1 MSHKGIM
8 SPTAPL
14 SEAEL
19 IQRVDQISG
28 MDLAML
34 ASCLGLSPPEKLLHH
49 KGWAGQLL
57 EKVLGADA
65 GSLAEPDFRQIG
77 VEMKTLP
84 INRNGQPIEST
95 YVCTVPLQGMAGNW
109 ASSWVRNKL
118 KRVLWIPIEG
128 DRDIPVHK
136 RRIGQG
142 ILWSPNQQQ
151 ETILRQDWEE
161 LMDMVCLGNIEK
173 ITAKQGVYLQIRP
186 KAADSKV
193 TTQAVGSSGEKILTH
208 PRGFYLR
215 TRFTTEILNSVHRQ
229 PPN

>member
-1 MSHKGIM
+1 M
-8 SPTAPL
+8 SPTAPN

-19 IQRVDQISG
+19 MQRVERIAG

-34 ASCLGLSPPEKLLHH
+34 ASGLGLTPPEKLLHH

-65 GSLAEPDFRQIG
+65 GSLAEPDFRHIG

-84 INRNGQPIEST
+84 INRKGQPLEST
-95 YVCTVPLQGMAGNW
+95 YVCTVPLQSLAGDW
-109 ASSWVRNKL
+109 SSSWVRNKL
-118 KRVLWIPIEG
+118 KRVLWLPIEG
-128 DRDIPVHK
+128 ERDIPVYR

-142 ILWSPNQQQ
+142 ILWSPNSRQ
-151 ETILRQDWEE
+151 ESILRQDWEE
-161 LMDMVCLGNIEK
+161 LMDMVCLGDIEK

-186 KAADSKV
+186 KAADSSV
-193 TTQAVGSSGEKILTH
+193 TTQAVGGSGEKILTH

-215 TRFTTEILNSVHRQ
+215 TRFTAEILDSVHRQ

>member
-1 MSHKGIM
+1 M
-8 SPTAPL
+8 
-14 SEAEL
+14 
-19 IQRVDQISG
+19 QRVEEIAG

-34 ASCLGLSPPEKLLHH
+34 ASRLGLTPPERLLHH

-65 GSLAEPDFRQIG
+65 GSLAEPDFRHIG

-95 YVCTVPLQGMAGNW
+95 YVCTVPLQTLGEKW

-128 DRDIPVHK
+128 DREIPVHR

-142 ILWSPNQQQ
+142 ILWSPNLKQ
-151 ETILRQDWEE
+151 EAALRQDWEE

-186 KAADSKV
+186 KAADSTVK
-193 TTQAVGSSGEKILTH
+193 TQAVGSSGGMILTH

-215 TRFTTEILNSVHRQ
+215 TRFTAEILDSVHRQ
-229 PPN
+229 PPD

>member
-1 MSHKGIM
+1 M
-8 SPTAPL
+8 SPTAPQ

-19 IQRVDQISG
+19 MQRVDQIAG
-28 MDLAML
+28 MDLTML
-34 ASCLGLSPPEKLLHH
+34 ASRLGLTPPSTLLHH

-57 EKVLGADA
+57 EKILGADA

-84 INRNGQPIEST
+84 VNRSGKPIEST
-95 YVCTVPLQGMAGNW
+95 YVCTVPLQSLDQNW

-128 DRDIPVHK
+128 DRDIPVHC
-136 RRIGQG
+136 RRIGHG
-142 ILWSPNQQQ
+142 VLWSPSTQQ
-151 ETILRQDWEE
+151 ETVLRQDWEE
-161 LMDMVCLGNIEK
+161 LMDMVCLGGIEK
-173 ITAKQGVYLQIRP
+173 ITAKQGIYLQIRP
-186 KAADSKV
+186 KAADSTVK
-193 TTQAVGSSGEKILTH
+193 TQAVGSSGEKILTH

-215 TRFTTEILNSVHRQ
+215 TRFTEEILDSVHRQ

>member
-1 MSHKGIM
+1 M
-8 SPTAPL
+8 SPIAPQ

-19 IQRVDQISG
+19 MQRVEQIAG

-34 ASCLGLSPPEKLLHH
+34 ASRLGLTPPDTLLHH

-57 EKVLGADA
+57 EKILGADA

-84 INRNGQPIEST
+84 INRNGQPIEAT
-95 YVCTVPLQGMAGNW
+95 YVCTVPLQTLGENW

-118 KRVLWIPIEG
+118 KRVLWVPIEG
-128 DRDIPVHK
+128 DRDIPVHN

-142 ILWSPNQQQ
+142 ILWSPSSQQ
-151 ETILRQDWEE
+151 EEALRQDWEE
-161 LMDMVCLGNIEK
+161 LMDMVCLGDIEK
-173 ITAKQGVYLQIRP
+173 ITAKQGAYLQIRP
-186 KAADSKV
+186 KAADSTVK
-193 TTQAVGSSGEKILTH
+193 TQAVGSSGGKILTH

-215 TRFTTEILNSVHRQ
+215 TRFTAEVLDSVHRQ
-229 PPN
+229 PPD